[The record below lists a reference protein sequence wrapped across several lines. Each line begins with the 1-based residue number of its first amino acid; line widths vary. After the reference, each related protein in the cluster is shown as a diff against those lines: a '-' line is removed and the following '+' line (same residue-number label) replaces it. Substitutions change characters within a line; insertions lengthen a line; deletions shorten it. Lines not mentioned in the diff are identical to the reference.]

1 MITRHL
7 DQWDK
12 HDRDA
17 GVRSHR
23 RANAIARFN
32 DARPEWPATPNNNSL
47 LFGLLEK
54 WRVPVTLRNLEIAAD
69 ELAEM
74 DMLESPSN
82 SAPQVVDAP
91 PQTTGLIPTKN
102 TVKLTYTAAA
112 TEENI
117 EQHLQ
122 DLADRREWAG
132 PVGADPRKSDYLMT
146 DVQQTRQEHFETRG
160 RNKRADESSFPARF
174 GEARSIVARDF
185 PDVPVGSPL
194 FNQLVAKVITNSLE

>member
-1 MITRHL
+1 MPQRYL

-12 HDRDA
+12 HDKDA
-17 GVRSHR
+17 GVRIHR
-23 RANAIARFN
+23 RAHAISQFN
-32 DARPEWPATPNNNSL
+32 DARPDWPATPNNNSL
-47 LFGLLEK
+47 LFGLLET

-91 PQTTGLIPTKN
+91 PKTTGLISTKN

-194 FNQLVAKVITNSLE
+194 FNQLVAKVIANSLE

>member
-1 MITRHL
+1 MITRQL

-12 HDRDA
+12 HDKDA
-17 GVRSHR
+17 GVRAHR
-23 RANAIARFN
+23 RAYAISQFNAARA
-32 DARPEWPATPNNNSL
+32 DWPATSNNNSL

-74 DMLESPSN
+74 DMLESPTTSQ
-82 SAPQVVDAP
+82 PQVVDE
-91 PQTTGLIPTKN
+91 PQKTTGLIPTKN
-102 TVKLTYTAAA
+102 TVKLTYKAEATA
-112 TEENI
+112 ENI

-122 DLADRREWAG
+122 DLKDRRKWAG
-132 PVGADPRKSDYLMT
+132 PVGSDPRKSDYLMT
-146 DVQQTRQEHFETRG
+146 DVRQTRQEHFETRR

-194 FNQLVAKVITNSLE
+194 FNQLVAKVIANSLE